1 MAIDFGAFT
10 AGSRAAKNDYWT
22 DVRNSQQSLI
32 RDVAVQDGLQLAKD
46 AQDKEWASTY
56 TAPMLLDQQ
65 RAAAAGVPVDEWQQ
79 RAMSSILNDPG
90 LRDAPPERQQRVM
103 DLVRANGIK
112 LADQLVK
119 AGDPQR
125 ALALNK
131 SMGLNL
137 GPDNRADPT
146 QVFYANGLADLGFKA
161 DPQTGMWTSPTG
173 QIIDGREGASALNTY
188 GPAGLNLVLAQ
199 QATAQQAEQ
208 RAGTAG
214 VRNGTLVMS
223 TDANGVKTYS
233 AKPPVQKQME
243 DTALLDQYRQNRIRL
258 AAEQKLFDPAKP
270 ETFSGFLRGE
280 TDAGMEAAL
289 NAYLSKPAAIIAAQ
303 PPAATT
309 TPPGAALSVMQPPA
323 AAQVPVAQSAPLG
336 GAVPPMAEQI
346 QQAISAQPPAANL
359 YQQALAETQGSGDVE
374 LEQQLALMR
383 QQLELMREN
392 PTKEDLAWV
401 NQQLDAYPLLES
413 DTALMDQING
423 VFKP

>member
-131 SMGLNL
+131 SMGLNF
-137 GPDNRADPT
+137 GPGNITDPSQSFRAYGLTDSGFTEDP
-146 QVFYANGLADLGFKA
+146 K
-161 DPQTGMWTSPTG
+161 TGMWTNRYRQSING
-173 QIIDGREGASALNTY
+173 YEGAYALNAG
-188 GPAGLNLVLAQ
+188 GPNALNKMFAD
-199 QATAQQAEQ
+199 QATAQQA
-208 RAGTAG
+208 
-214 VRNGTLVMS
+214 
-223 TDANGVKTYS
+223 
-233 AKPPVQKQME
+233 
-243 DTALLDQYRQNRIRL
+243 
-258 AAEQKLFDPAKP
+258 
-270 ETFSGFLRGE
+270 
-280 TDAGMEAAL
+280 
-289 NAYLSKPAAIIAAQ
+289 
-303 PPAATT
+303 
-309 TPPGAALSVMQPPA
+309 
-323 AAQVPVAQSAPLG
+323 
-336 GAVPPMAEQI
+336 
-346 QQAISAQPPAANL
+346 
-359 YQQALAETQGSGDVE
+359 
-374 LEQQLALMR
+374 
-383 QQLELMREN
+383 
-392 PTKEDLAWV
+392 
-401 NQQLDAYPLLES
+401 
-413 DTALMDQING
+413 
-423 VFKP
+423 